1 MNNVIKFEE
10 ALRGYVY
17 LIAQM
22 PPSPSTIQIWR
33 DLQRELLSLGEE
45 IRPWQHANDN
55 MRPGHS

>member
-1 MNNVIKFEE
+1 
-10 ALRGYVY
+10 
-17 LIAQM
+17 M